1 MVGRRIAEL
10 GDEIDSMFGGQF
22 DDILQLYNDNPDQAF
37 NTFSTVLR
45 QVFEWDTETG
55 LRKIIL

>member
-10 GDEIDSMFGGQF
+10 GDEIDSMFGDQF

>member
-1 MVGRRIAEL
+1 
-10 GDEIDSMFGGQF
+10 MFGDQF

-37 NTFSTVLR
+37 NTFSTVLQ

>member
-10 GDEIDSMFGGQF
+10 GDEIDSMFGDQF

-37 NTFSTVLR
+37 NTFSTVVQ

-55 LRKIIL
+55 LRKIIS